1 MIKTLIAGLTLGL
14 LLVGCSLN
22 YSPTDVAFNQTTN
35 GSSKGTMRT
44 DAQGLTTATTPTQD
58 ASGSAATDGGL
69 AALGGIRDAVG
80 KLIPDMS
87 KKTTT
92 STTTTQ
98 IKEEVKPVEAVP
110 AAPVF
115 PDPVPPAEEIAEPEG
130 LEDVVPPQGIVEEVD

>member
-14 LLVGCSLN
+14 LLVGCSVN

-80 KLIPDMS
+80 KLMPDLS
-87 KKTTT
+87 QKTTT

-98 IKEEVKPVEAVP
+98 VKEEVKPVPAVP
-110 AAPVF
+110 VF
-115 PDPVPPAEEIAEPEG
+115 LDPTLPAEEIAEPEG
-130 LEDVVPPQGIVEEVD
+130 LEDVIPPQGTVEEVD